1 MELGEEEGET
11 DLCVKPALA
20 VTSCANEHKLPDLFK
35 PQSSSSV
42 QQEEADCLQRVVA
55 RMKRNIEPHELRAGS
70 GRNGEFNKWRSSLCV
85 SLLLSW
91 PDPSVLEVTV
101 TVLFFNL
108 VLS

>member
-1 MELGEEEGET
+1 MGEEEGET
-11 DLCVKPALA
+11 DLSVKLALA

-42 QQEEADCLQRVVA
+42 QQEEADHLQRVVA
-55 RMKRNIEPHELRAGS
+55 RMKRNIEPQERRAGS

-91 PDPSVLEVTV
+91 TDPSVLKVTV
-101 TVLFFNL
+101 TVLFFNP